1 MNIFISINK
10 TPHKANLIALC
21 AQEAVL
27 YMYFPLDLTHKL
39 LHLELFST
47 ELGNCNHKQF
57 EQVSMEDGL
66 YNLVLKTGW
75 QSTMLW
81 NICNE
86 SKKRKIRQKPINYL
100 QIMKSLHFYM
110 YSGEIN
116 VFLGTDM
123 SSHSSTTN
131 CKVVLWIPYHC

>member
-27 YMYFPLDLTHKL
+27 YMYFPPRFNTQTS

-47 ELGNCNHKQF
+47 EFGNCNHKQF

-66 YNLVLKTGW
+66 YNLVLKTG
-75 QSTMLW
+75 
-81 NICNE
+81 
-86 SKKRKIRQKPINYL
+86 
-100 QIMKSLHFYM
+100 
-110 YSGEIN
+110 
-116 VFLGTDM
+116 
-123 SSHSSTTN
+123 
-131 CKVVLWIPYHC
+131 